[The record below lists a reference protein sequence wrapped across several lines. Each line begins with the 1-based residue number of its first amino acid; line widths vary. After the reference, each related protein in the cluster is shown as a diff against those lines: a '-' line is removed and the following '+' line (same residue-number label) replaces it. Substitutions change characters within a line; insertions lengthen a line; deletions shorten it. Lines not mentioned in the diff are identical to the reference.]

1 MVKGS
6 YRTFDGK
13 RYSIAGR
20 YQTKREA
27 TNRANQM
34 RKEGWYVRVAKEKW
48 AIGDTTYGVFVR
60 VKR

>member
-6 YRTFDGK
+6 YRSFGGK

-27 TNRANQM
+27 DNRAKQM
-34 RKEGWYVRVAKEKW
+34 RKDDWYVRVAKEKW

-60 VKR
+60 SK